1 MNLAAFSLRNKPLL
15 WLVVIMV
22 IAWGVYNYNTISRR
36 EDPKSKSLSRW

>member
-1 MNLAAFSLRNKPLL
+1 MNLAAFSLRNSHFYGLSDN
-15 WLVVIMV
+15 V